1 VKKPLILIADD
12 EIRLGKLVSDFLLNS
27 GFGVLTAKDGKQAF
41 DLFTEYRAKIDLIIL
56 DVMMQ
61 QMDGWEV
68 LKEIKSISSVP
79 IIMLTAKAEESD
91 QLTGFKLGANDYVT
105 KPFSPSVL
113 VARVENLLKRSGKV
127 GGERLLS
134 RNLSIDLNEHTAYID
149 NPVIELTPKEFDLL
163 VYFIQNEGIAL
174 SRDIILNAVWNH
186 DYFGDLRT
194 VDTHVKQLRA
204 KLGLF
209 SCYIQ
214 TVRGIGY
221 RMRCQDEILN
231 GSKWVNHF
239 NREYSRSQ

>member
-1 VKKPLILIADD
+1 MKKPFILIADD
-12 EIRLGKLVSDFLLNS
+12 EIRLAKLVSDFLVNS
-27 GFGVLTAKDGKQAF
+27 GFGVLTAADGKQAF
-41 DLFTEYRAKIDLIIL
+41 NLFIEYRNKIDLMIL
-56 DVMMQ
+56 DVMMP

-134 RNLSIDLNEHTAYID
+134 GNLSIDLNEHAAYIE
-149 NPVIELTPKEFDLL
+149 NRLIELTPKEFDLL

-174 SRDIILNAVWNH
+174 SRDNILNAVWNH

-221 RMRCQDEILN
+221 RMRCLDESL
-231 GSKWVNHF
+231 H
-239 NREYSRSQ
+239 

>member
-1 VKKPLILIADD
+1 MKKPLILIADD
-12 EIRLGKLVSDFLLNS
+12 EIRLAKLVTDFLVNS
-27 GFGVLTAKDGKQAF
+27 GFGVLTATDGMQAF
-41 DLFTEYRAKIDLIIL
+41 NLFNEYRSKIDLIIL
-56 DVMMQ
+56 DVMMP

-68 LKEIKSISSVP
+68 LKEIKSISCVP
-79 IIMLTAKAEESD
+79 IIMLTAKAEEPD

-134 RNLSIDLNEHTAYID
+134 GNLSIDLIEHNAYID
-149 NPVIELTPKEFDLL
+149 NTVIELTPKEFDLL
-163 VYFIQNEGIAL
+163 VYFIQNDGIAL
-174 SRDIILNAVWNH
+174 SRDNILNAVWNH

-221 RMRCQDEILN
+221 RMRCQHEDLDK
-231 GSKWVNHF
+231 S
-239 NREYSRSQ
+239 

>member
-1 VKKPLILIADD
+1 VKKPFILIADD
-12 EIRLGKLVSDFLLNS
+12 EIRLAKLVSDFLVNS
-27 GFGVLTAKDGKQAF
+27 GFGVLTAVNGKQAF
-41 DLFTEYRAKIDLIIL
+41 NLFIEYRNKIDLMIL
-56 DVMMQ
+56 DVMMP

-134 RNLSIDLNEHTAYID
+134 GNLSIDLNEHAAYIE
-149 NPVIELTPKEFDLL
+149 NRLIELTPKEFDLL

-174 SRDIILNAVWNH
+174 SRDNILNAVWNH

-221 RMRCQDEILN
+221 RMRCLDESLHK
-231 GSKWVNHF
+231 S
-239 NREYSRSQ
+239 